1 MDIDN
6 SNASKSTEEDFLSDK
21 VFFST
26 HTFLQWCVLDCS
38 YFLVPKSF
46 FYVFCSILGNPLFLV
61 LQVEKLKELSKLP
74 DIYDRLTRSLAP
86 NIWELDDVKRGLLCQ
101 VTSWNIKMFF

>member
-1 MDIDN
+1 MDIDD

-21 VFFST
+21 VFF
-26 HTFLQWCVLDCS
+26 HTFLQWCVLDCW

-46 FYVFCSILGNPLFLV
+46 MFSSALLVTLFFLV

>member
-38 YFLVPKSF
+38 YFLVPKSSMF
-46 FYVFCSILGNPLFLV
+46 SAAFLVTLFFLV